1 MRTDMTRAAR
11 LLLVLALSASGAGAA
26 AGCGTAEAGRTAP
39 SPSPR
44 SNDRAHRV
52 AEAWDGSRAAAQWRA
67 GYHPIAPVVQLPPG
81 GLRNDADRRAY
92 ATGTFDLKAPLPSA
106 RGKSGRVTWQE
117 GGSLTRP
124 LVPAERAYR
133 ALDSNSGPGPRLT
146 VTKAESGDMT
156 VLTGRGPATV
166 PAWLFTLEGYAAPL
180 KTAAV
185 TPSELPAPP
194 VAPLGPDVPTDVLAP
209 LGGLTGVAQDG
220 RSVTV
225 VAHHGSCDDGPV
237 VTALETRGSV
247 VLSASVTGTDDGPCT
262 SDLRGE
268 KVTVKLDRPVG
279 GRIVLDAFTGRPV
292 PYTEWPGPT
301 PGRG

>member
-1 MRTDMTRAAR
+1 MRTDMTRTAR
-11 LLLVLALSASGAGAA
+11 LLLVLALSAAGAGAA
-26 AGCGTAEAGRTAP
+26 AGCGTAEAGRTEPA
-39 SPSPR
+39 PSPR
-44 SNDRAHRV
+44 SKDRAHRV

-67 GYHPIAPVVQLPPG
+67 GYHPVAPVVQLPAG
-81 GLRNDADRRAY
+81 GLRDDADRRAY

-106 RGKSGRVTWQE
+106 RGKSGRVTWKD

-124 LVPAERAYR
+124 LVAAERAYR
-133 ALDSNSGPGPRLT
+133 ALDGNSAPGPRLT

-156 VLTGRGPATV
+156 VLTSRGPATV
-166 PAWLFTLEGYAAPL
+166 PAWLFTLEGYATPL

-185 TPSELPAPP
+185 NPSEVPKSP
-194 VAPLGPDVPTDVLAP
+194 VAPLGQDVPTDVLAP
-209 LGGLTGVAQDG
+209 LGGLTKVAEDG

-279 GRIVLDAFTGRPV
+279 DRVVLDAFTGRPV
-292 PYTEWPGPT
+292 PYTEWPGAA
-301 PGRG
+301 PGRS

>member
-1 MRTDMTRAAR
+1 MRTDMTRTAR
-11 LLLVLALSASGAGAA
+11 LLLVLALSAAGAGAA
-26 AGCGTAEAGRTAP
+26 AGCGTAEAGRTEP
-39 SPSPR
+39 TPSPR
-44 SNDRAHRV
+44 SKDRAHRV

-67 GYHPIAPVVQLPPG
+67 GYHPIAPVVQLPAG

-92 ATGTFDLKAPLPSA
+92 ATGTFDLKAPLPYA
-106 RGKSGRVTWQE
+106 RGKSGRVTWKE
-117 GGSLTRP
+117 GSSLTRP
-124 LVPAERAYR
+124 LMAAERAYR
-133 ALDSNSGPGPRLT
+133 TLDRNSGPGPRLT
-146 VTKAESGDMT
+146 VTKAELGEMT
-156 VLTGRGPATV
+156 VLTSRGPATV
-166 PAWLFTLEGYAAPL
+166 PAWLFTLEGYATPV

-185 TPSELPAPP
+185 NPSEAPKSP

-209 LGGLTGVAQDG
+209 LGGLTKVAEDG

-225 VAHHGSCDDGPV
+225 LAHHGSCDDGPV

-279 GRIVLDAFTGRPV
+279 DRVVLDAFTGRPV
-292 PYTEWPGPT
+292 PYTEWPGPA
-301 PGRG
+301 PGRS

>member
-1 MRTDMTRAAR
+1 MRTDMTRTAR
-11 LLLVLALSASGAGAA
+11 LLLVLALSAAAAGAA
-26 AGCGTAEAGRTAP
+26 AGCGTAEAGRTDPAP
-39 SPSPR
+39 PPR

-52 AEAWDGSRAAAQWRA
+52 AEAWDGSRAAARWRA
-67 GYHPIAPVVQLPPG
+67 DYHPIASVVQLPAG

-92 ATGTFDLKAPLPSA
+92 ATGNFDLRAPLPYP
-106 RGKSGRVTWQE
+106 REKSGRVTWKE

-124 LVPAERAYR
+124 LVAAERAYR
-133 ALDSNSGPGPRLT
+133 TLDRNSGPGPRLT
-146 VTKAESGDMT
+146 VTKAELGEMT

-166 PAWLFTLEGYAAPL
+166 PAWLFTLEGYAGPL
-180 KTAAV
+180 KRAAV
-185 TPSELPAPP
+185 NPSELPAPP

-209 LGGLTGVAQDG
+209 LGGWTGTAQDG

-247 VLSASVTGTDDGPCT
+247 VLSASVAGTDDGPCT

-292 PYTEWPGPT
+292 PYTEWPGRT
-301 PGRG
+301 PGRS

>member
-11 LLLVLALSASGAGAA
+11 LLLVLALSAAGAGAA
-26 AGCGTAEAGRTAP
+26 AGCGTAEAGRTHPAP
-39 SPSPR
+39 PPR

-52 AEAWDGSRAAAQWRA
+52 ADAWEGSRAAARWRA
-67 GYHPIAPVVQLPPG
+67 GYHPIAPVVQLPAG
-81 GLRNDADRRAY
+81 GLRDDADRRAY
-92 ATGTFDLKAPLPSA
+92 ATGAFDLRAPLPSA
-106 RGKSGRVTWQE
+106 RGRSGRVTWHE
-117 GGSLTRP
+117 GDSLTRP

-133 ALDSNSGPGPRLT
+133 TLDRNGGPGPRLT
-146 VTKAESGDMT
+146 VTKAELGDMT

-166 PAWLFTLEGYAAPL
+166 PAWLFTLKGYAGPL
-180 KTAAV
+180 KKAAV
-185 TPSELPAPP
+185 NPSEPPAPP

-209 LGGLTGVAQDG
+209 LGGLTEVAQGG

-225 VAHHGSCDDGPV
+225 VAHHGSCDAGPV
-237 VTALETRGSV
+237 VAALETGGSV

-292 PYTEWPGPT
+292 PYTDRPGPT
-301 PGRG
+301 PGRS